1 MQRFYTAHHP
11 RVNPPRTRFSR
22 RQVAAVADQAE
33 KIDGHQGSYFLMDYC
48 KFGNLEA
55 QLQRAARDMPNGTER
70 YLQDPILWRF
80 FDCLVKA
87 CMAMEEPPRLNP
99 AHGEV
104 PRPTQGGYMA
114 EVLTAGNPGREGI
127 VHFDL
132 VSLSLC
138 PHPIFRI
145 QGCPAP
151 PYLINSFCIYSSPSF
166 CSRDCVADRTT
177 LFS

>member
-1 MQRFYTAHHP
+1 M
-11 RVNPPRTRFSR
+11 
-22 RQVAAVADQAE
+22 E
-33 KIDGHQGSYFLMDYC
+33 YC
-48 KFGNLEA
+48 KFGNLES

-70 YLQDPILWRF
+70 YLEDPVLWRF

-99 AHGEV
+99 ALGAV
-104 PRPTQGGYMA
+104 PAPTRGGYMA
-114 EVLTAGNPGREGI
+114 EVITAGNPGREGI

-138 PHPIFRI
+138 LHSLCQI

-151 PYLINSFCIYSSPSF
+151 RYLINHFCIDSSTSF
-166 CSRDCVADRTT
+166 RSKNCIADRTP
-177 LFS
+177 LFSRTMMSWNRRSISDRFTHHNVCYVD